1 MVVFDEK
8 KPRHI
13 KTKVIEDQTL
23 ELVRGQR
30 GKPLLSHQGFLY
42 AQNNKTSESIYWWVK
57 TVKKEERSFEEW
69 LKKPADYP

>member
-30 GKPLLSHQGFLY
+30 GKPLLSHLGFLY
-42 AQNNKTSESIYWWVK
+42 AQNNKTQDSIYWWVNWVENEGQEGK
-57 TVKKEERSFEEW
+57 RRWGW
-69 LKKPADYP
+69 LN